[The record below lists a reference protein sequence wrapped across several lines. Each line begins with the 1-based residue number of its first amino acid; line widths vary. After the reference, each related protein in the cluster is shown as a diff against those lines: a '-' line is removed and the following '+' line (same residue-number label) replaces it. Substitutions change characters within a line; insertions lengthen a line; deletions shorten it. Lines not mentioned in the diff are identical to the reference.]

1 MRKEPLTP
9 KDIRQRTDGELEI
22 LERQLKEE
30 LFKYRVERAT
40 SRLDDVTLIK
50 ITRRELARVKTVLK
64 ARRMGLEP
72 SVSAGHEEGA

>member
-9 KDIRQRTDGELEI
+9 KDIRQRTDGELET

-72 SVSAGHEEGA
+72 SVSGGHEEGA